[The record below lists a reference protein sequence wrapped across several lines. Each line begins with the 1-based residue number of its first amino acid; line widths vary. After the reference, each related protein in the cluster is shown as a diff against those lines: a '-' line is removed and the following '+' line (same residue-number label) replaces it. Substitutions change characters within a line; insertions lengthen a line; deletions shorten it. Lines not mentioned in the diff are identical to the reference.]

1 MMAARHPRN
10 PRAHCN
16 QFSLA
21 RLNSLSLNKR
31 ELEAFLQTDVGNKF
45 SLMIRQAVENYST
58 MMKEL
63 QYMEE
68 NLPELL
74 DDLKT
79 IQQKVDK
86 RHKRSNAATA
96 GGCATSLVG
105 GAMIVGGIVAA
116 PFTLGAS
123 IGLTAAGTVVTAA
136 GSVTTATAKGY
147 DHVKG
152 KANLTQTNKMVQDFQ
167 DHYKAAQEA
176 YEAVHQICQD
186 LTTMLPALENE
197 DAKGIT
203 SALNAV
209 VCATGFAVKASVKAA
224 TVSKSQVG
232 AGLTICKAVISP
244 GELHAATRL
253 ALAPTKT
260 APLARQFLFGA
271 LDVAKCASR
280 FDSGGLKLAVMTSFR
295 TAGVMIKTAGGVL
308 AIGGIILDAYS
319 LISTGKDL
327 YKDKKCKVSQEISK
341 HIEKLENLG
350 CRLENLNRELSANVR
365 SMAIS
370 N

>member
-10 PRAHCN
+10 PRANRN
-16 QFSLA
+16 QLSLA
-21 RLNSLSLNKR
+21 RLNSLSSNKR

-45 SLMIRQAVENYST
+45 SLMIRQAVDNYST

-167 DHYKAAQEA
+167 GHYKAAQEA

-197 DAKGIT
+197 GAKGIT

-209 VCATGFAVKASVKAA
+209 VCATGFAVKAA
-224 TVSKSQVG
+224 TVSKSQVN

-260 APLARQFLFGA
+260 APLTRQFLSGA
-271 LDVAKCASR
+271 LDVAKCATR

-327 YKDKKCKVSQEISK
+327 YKGKKCEVSQEISK
-341 HIEKLENLG
+341 HIENLENLSYK
-350 CRLENLNRELSANVR
+350 LENLNRELSANVR